1 MLARL
6 SRLSDSPWDRWPGTG
21 DRMALLVSLAG
32 LERRT
37 TDAARE
43 REIVAALGRALRL
56 GDDDLVAGREA

>member
-1 MLARL
+1 
-6 SRLSDSPWDRWPGTG
+6 
-21 DRMALLVSLAG
+21 MALLVSLAG